1 MSRIRTDLAME
12 VQEFYREQNRDC
24 EPDGVRSVT
33 EQRDGVTVTRLEIT
47 DERGERL
54 MGIPVGR
61 YTTLECENLSS
72 CPPDSAETI
81 SKRLAE
87 ELCRLLPTDCRVV
100 LVAGLG
106 NWNITPD
113 ALGPKTVSGLF
124 VNRHLKELFSGGRT
138 EEKEVCAVTPGVLGL
153 TGIETGEIVR
163 GIADSLKPDC
173 IVAVDALASRKMSR
187 VNAVI
192 QLSDTGIRPG
202 SGVGNHRFALSE
214 ESVGVPVIGL
224 GVPTVVDAA
233 TIAADAVEL
242 LVQALYAQSSKKEE
256 MHRLSVLLN
265 DPYRALREVLHKENL
280 IVTPKDADSA
290 VTAISG
296 ILASG
301 MNLAFHPDFEYQ
313 ELLQLQN

>member
-12 VQEFYREQNRDC
+12 VREFYREQNRNC

-33 EQRDGVTVTRLEIT
+33 EQRNGVTVTRLEII
-47 DERGERL
+47 DERGER
-54 MGIPVGR
+54 MMEIPLGR
-61 YTTLECENLSS
+61 YTTLECGNLSGCS
-72 CPPDSAETI
+72 PDRAETI
-81 SKRLAE
+81 SKLLAE
-87 ELCRLLPTDCRVV
+87 ELCRLLPEGCRVV

-124 VNRHLKELFSGGRT
+124 VNRHLKELFSGGT

-153 TGIETGEIVR
+153 TGMETGEIVR

-202 SGVGNHRFALSE
+202 SGVGNHRFALSK
-214 ESVGVPVIGL
+214 ESIGVPVIGL

-242 LVQALYAQSSKKEE
+242 LVQALYAQSSEKEE
-256 MHRLSVLLN
+256 MRRLSVLLN

-313 ELLQLQN
+313 ELLRLQN